1 MEVQK
6 NVISWI
12 RFIIKSS
19 ICLDSYIIVSLVGV
33 YFFNKGIQQS
43 QKEAQAEIGQT
54 NIIFSIILIAMCIA
68 GFWWYYLK

>member
-1 MEVQK
+1 MSFHGFGLLSSHQYA
-6 NVISWI
+6 WI
-12 RFIIKSS
+12 PI
-19 ICLDSYIIVSLVGV
+19 LLLALVGV

-68 GFWWYYLK
+68 GFCWYYLK